1 MKKKILS
8 LAIALTVTVLMSVSA
23 FADLTIKPVPDPWDD
38 PSNQEADGAS
48 YYAHNEAGYV
58 VVWETPECNVDG
70 KYVLVKNK
78 TELTV
83 EYRVTYM
90 ESVPW
95 GHVNIELE
103 HEKDNESEIFSGWVL
118 MTDLVDADG
127 NPAAVMPPEIPDH
140 PMISNPVSVKPTPSG
155 SEPSPTPNNA
165 EPTPTPTL
173 QLKISRFWANYSLNR
188 TKNKNFFKKSFR
200 FEILFVYLRK
210 HLGCAFET
218 PQISKQNYYN
228 KKQLISKKQN

>member
-8 LAIALTVTVLMSVSA
+8 LALALAVTVLMSASA

-38 PSNQEADGAS
+38 PSNHEADGAS
-48 YYAHNEAGYV
+48 YYAYNEAGYV

-103 HEKDNESEIFSGWVL
+103 HEQDNKSELFSGWVL

-140 PMISNPVSVKPTPSG
+140 PMISNPVVTP
-155 SEPSPTPNNA
+155 
-165 EPTPTPTL
+165 EPTPTPSSTDPTPSPTL
-173 QLKISRFWANYSLNR
+173 QLPQRPQQAITVSNTYNSA
-188 TKNKNFFKKSFR
+188 
-200 FEILFVYLRK
+200 IVYTSVAIAVIALALVVYVLIK
-210 HLGCAFET
+210 HKAL
-218 PQISKQNYYN
+218 N
-228 KKQLISKKQN
+228 KKGE

>member
-8 LAIALTVTVLMSVSA
+8 LALTLTVTVLMSASA
-23 FADLTIKPVPDPWDD
+23 FADLTIKPVPDPWDE
-38 PSNQEADGAS
+38 PSNHEADGAS
-48 YYAHNEAGYV
+48 YYAYNEAGYV

-103 HEKDNESEIFSGWVL
+103 HEKDNESELFSGWVL

-140 PMISNPVSVKPTPSG
+140 PMISNPVVTP
-155 SEPSPTPNNA
+155 EQTM
-165 EPTPTPTL
+165 TFT
-173 QLKISRFWANYSLNR
+173 
-188 TKNKNFFKKSFR
+188 
-200 FEILFVYLRK
+200 
-210 HLGCAFET
+210 
-218 PQISKQNYYN
+218 
-228 KKQLISKKQN
+228 

>member
-1 MKKKILS
+1 MIKKILS
-8 LAIALTVTVLMSVSA
+8 LALALVATVLMSASA

-38 PSNQEADGAS
+38 PSNHEADGAS
-48 YYAHNEAGYV
+48 YYAYNEAGYV

-140 PMISNPVSVKPTPSG
+140 PMISNPVVTPEPTPTPS
-155 SEPSPTPNNA
+155 SA
-165 EPTPTPTL
+165 DPTPTPTL
-173 QLKISRFWANYSLNR
+173 SLPQRPQQAITVSN
-188 TKNKNFFKKSFR
+188 TYNSA
-200 FEILFVYLRK
+200 IVYTSVAIAVIALVLVVYVLIK
-210 HLGCAFET
+210 HKAL
-218 PQISKQNYYN
+218 N
-228 KKQLISKKQN
+228 KKGE

>member
-1 MKKKILS
+1 MKKILTF
-8 LAIALTVTVLMSVSA
+8 ALVLVISAFMSVSA
-23 FADLTIKPVPDPWDD
+23 FADLPIKPVADPWDNPD
-38 PSNQEADGAS
+38 NLEQDGAT
-48 YYAHNEAGYV
+48 YYTYNEAGYV

-70 KYVLVKNK
+70 KYVLLNNR

-118 MTDLVDADG
+118 MTDLVDADA

-140 PMISNPVSVKPTPSG
+140 PMISNPVSVKPTP
-155 SEPSPTPNNA
+155 TPNNA

-173 QLKISRFWANYSLNR
+173 QLPQRPQEAITVSNTYNSA
-188 TKNKNFFKKSFR
+188 
-200 FEILFVYLRK
+200 IVYTSVGIAVVALALVAYVLIK
-210 HLGCAFET
+210 HKAL
-218 PQISKQNYYN
+218 N
-228 KKQLISKKQN
+228 KKGE

>member
-1 MKKKILS
+1 MKKKTLC
-8 LAIALTVTVLMSVSA
+8 LALALAVTVLMTASA

-48 YYAHNEAGYV
+48 YYAYNEAGYV

-70 KYVLVKNK
+70 EYVLVKND

-103 HEKDNESEIFSGWVL
+103 HEQDNKSELFSGWVL
-118 MTDLVDADG
+118 MSDLVDADG
-127 NPAAVMPPEIPDH
+127 NPAAVIPPEIPDH
-140 PMISNPVSVKPTPSG
+140 PMISNPVVSPEPTPTPS
-155 SEPSPTPNNA
+155 TA
-165 EPTPTPTL
+165 DPTPTPTL
-173 QLKISRFWANYSLNR
+173 QLPTRPDEAITVSNTYNSA
-188 TKNKNFFKKSFR
+188 
-200 FEILFVYLRK
+200 IVYTSIGIAVIALALVVYVIMK
-210 HLGCAFET
+210 HKAL
-218 PQISKQNYYN
+218 N
-228 KKQLISKKQN
+228 KKGE

>member
-8 LAIALTVTVLMSVSA
+8 LALALTVTVLMSASA
-23 FADLTIKPVPDPWDD
+23 FADLAIKPVPDPWDD
-38 PSNQEADGAS
+38 PSNQESDGAS
-48 YYAHNEAGYV
+48 YYAYNEAGYV

-70 KYVLVKNK
+70 KYVLVKNN

-103 HEKDNESEIFSGWVL
+103 HEQDNKSELFSGWVL

-140 PMISNPVSVKPTPSG
+140 PMISNPVVTP
-155 SEPSPTPNNA
+155 
-165 EPTPTPTL
+165 EPTPTPSSTDPTPSPTL
-173 QLKISRFWANYSLNR
+173 QLPQRPQQAITVSNTYNSA
-188 TKNKNFFKKSFR
+188 
-200 FEILFVYLRK
+200 IVYTSVAIAVIALALVVYVLIK
-210 HLGCAFET
+210 HKAL
-218 PQISKQNYYN
+218 N
-228 KKQLISKKQN
+228 KKGE

>member
-1 MKKKILS
+1 MIKKILS
-8 LAIALTVTVLMSVSA
+8 LALALAATVLMSASA

-38 PSNQEADGAS
+38 PSNHEADGAS
-48 YYAHNEAGYV
+48 YYAYNEAGYV

-140 PMISNPVSVKPTPSG
+140 PMISNPVVTP
-155 SEPSPTPNNA
+155 

-173 QLKISRFWANYSLNR
+173 SLPQRPQQAITVSN
-188 TKNKNFFKKSFR
+188 TYNSA
-200 FEILFVYLRK
+200 IVYTSVAIAVIALALVVYVLIK
-210 HLGCAFET
+210 HKAL
-218 PQISKQNYYN
+218 N
-228 KKQLISKKQN
+228 KKGE

>member
-1 MKKKILS
+1 MIKKILS
-8 LAIALTVTVLMSVSA
+8 LALALAATVLMSASA

-38 PSNQEADGAS
+38 PSNHEADGAS
-48 YYAHNEAGYV
+48 YYAYNEAGYV

-140 PMISNPVSVKPTPSG
+140 PMISNPVVTPEPTPTPS
-155 SEPSPTPNNA
+155 SA
-165 EPTPTPTL
+165 DPTPTPTL
-173 QLKISRFWANYSLNR
+173 SLPQRPQQAITVSKTYN
-188 TKNKNFFKKSFR
+188 SA
-200 FEILFVYLRK
+200 IVYTSVAIAVIALVLVVYVLIK
-210 HLGCAFET
+210 HKAL
-218 PQISKQNYYN
+218 N
-228 KKQLISKKQN
+228 KKGE

>member
-8 LAIALTVTVLMSVSA
+8 LALAFAVTVLMSASA
-23 FADLTIKPVPDPWDD
+23 FADLAIKPVPDPWDD
-38 PSNQEADGAS
+38 PSNQESDGAS

-70 KYVLVKNK
+70 KYVLVKNN

-103 HEKDNESEIFSGWVL
+103 HEQDNKSELFSGWVL
-118 MTDLVDADG
+118 MSDLVDANG
-127 NPAAVMPPEIPDH
+127 KPAAIVPPEIPDH
-140 PMISNPVSVKPTPSG
+140 PMIANPVVTPEPTPTTT
-155 SEPSPTPNNA
+155 PSSTA
-165 EPTPTPTL
+165 PTPTPTL
-173 QLKISRFWANYSLNR
+173 RLPQRPDQAITVSNTYNSA
-188 TKNKNFFKKSFR
+188 
-200 FEILFVYLRK
+200 IVYTSVAIAIIALALVVYVLIK
-210 HLGCAFET
+210 HKAL
-218 PQISKQNYYN
+218 N
-228 KKQLISKKQN
+228 KKGE

>member
-1 MKKKILS
+1 MIKKILS
-8 LAIALTVTVLMSVSA
+8 IALALVATVLMSASA

-38 PSNQEADGAS
+38 PSNHEADGAS
-48 YYAHNEAGYV
+48 YYAYNEAGYV

-140 PMISNPVSVKPTPSG
+140 PMISNPVVTPEPTPTPS
-155 SEPSPTPNNA
+155 SA
-165 EPTPTPTL
+165 DPTPTPTL
-173 QLKISRFWANYSLNR
+173 SLPQRPQQAITVSN
-188 TKNKNFFKKSFR
+188 TYNSA
-200 FEILFVYLRK
+200 IVYTSVAIAVIALALVVYVLIK
-210 HLGCAFET
+210 HKAL
-218 PQISKQNYYN
+218 N
-228 KKQLISKKQN
+228 KKGE

>member
-1 MKKKILS
+1 MIKKILS
-8 LAIALTVTVLMSVSA
+8 LALALAATVLMSASA

-38 PSNQEADGAS
+38 PSNHEADGAS
-48 YYAHNEAGYV
+48 YYAYNEAGYV

-140 PMISNPVSVKPTPSG
+140 PMISNPVVTPEPTPTPS
-155 SEPSPTPNNA
+155 SA
-165 EPTPTPTL
+165 DPTPTPTL
-173 QLKISRFWANYSLNR
+173 SLPQRPQQAITVSN
-188 TKNKNFFKKSFR
+188 TYNSA
-200 FEILFVYLRK
+200 IVYTSVAIAVIALALVVYVLIK
-210 HLGCAFET
+210 HKAL
-218 PQISKQNYYN
+218 N
-228 KKQLISKKQN
+228 KKGE

>member
-8 LAIALTVTVLMSVSA
+8 LALTLTVTVLMSASA

-38 PSNQEADGAS
+38 PSNHEADGAS
-48 YYAHNEAGYV
+48 YYAYNEAGYV

-103 HEKDNESEIFSGWVL
+103 HEKDNESELFSGWVL

-140 PMISNPVSVKPTPSG
+140 PMIANPVVTPSPRRPRPRAAPIPRLRR
-155 SEPSPTPNNA
+155 PS
-165 EPTPTPTL
+165 
-173 QLKISRFWANYSLNR
+173 
-188 TKNKNFFKKSFR
+188 SFR
-200 FEILFVYLRK
+200 SVRIRR
-210 HLGCAFET
+210 
-218 PQISKQNYYN
+218 
-228 KKQLISKKQN
+228 

>member
-165 EPTPTPTL
+165 ESTPTPTL
-173 QLKISRFWANYSLNR
+173 QLPQRPQEAITVSNTYNSA
-188 TKNKNFFKKSFR
+188 
-200 FEILFVYLRK
+200 IVYTSVGIAVVALALVAYVLIK
-210 HLGCAFET
+210 HKAL
-218 PQISKQNYYN
+218 N
-228 KKQLISKKQN
+228 KKGE

>member
-1 MKKKILS
+1 MIKKILS
-8 LAIALTVTVLMSVSA
+8 IALALVATVLMSASA

-38 PSNQEADGAS
+38 PSNHEADGAS
-48 YYAHNEAGYV
+48 YYAYNEAGYV

-83 EYRVTYM
+83 ECRVTYM

-140 PMISNPVSVKPTPSG
+140 PMISNPVVTPEPTPTPS
-155 SEPSPTPNNA
+155 SA
-165 EPTPTPTL
+165 DPTPTPTL
-173 QLKISRFWANYSLNR
+173 SLPQRPQQAITVSN
-188 TKNKNFFKKSFR
+188 TYNSA
-200 FEILFVYLRK
+200 IVYTSVAIAVIALMLVVYVLIK
-210 HLGCAFET
+210 HKAL
-218 PQISKQNYYN
+218 N
-228 KKQLISKKQN
+228 KKGE

>member
-1 MKKKILS
+1 MIKKILS
-8 LAIALTVTVLMSVSA
+8 LALALVATVLMSASA

-38 PSNQEADGAS
+38 PSNHEADGAS
-48 YYAHNEAGYV
+48 YYAYNEAGYV

-140 PMISNPVSVKPTPSG
+140 PMISNPVVTP
-155 SEPSPTPNNA
+155 
-165 EPTPTPTL
+165 EPTPTL
-173 QLKISRFWANYSLNR
+173 SLPQRPQQAITVSN
-188 TKNKNFFKKSFR
+188 TYNSA
-200 FEILFVYLRK
+200 IVYTSVAIAVIALMLVVYVLIK
-210 HLGCAFET
+210 HKAL
-218 PQISKQNYYN
+218 N
-228 KKQLISKKQN
+228 KKGE

>member
-1 MKKKILS
+1 MIKKILS
-8 LAIALTVTVLMSVSA
+8 LALALTVTVLMSASA

-38 PSNQEADGAS
+38 PSNHEADGAS
-48 YYAHNEAGYV
+48 YYAYNEAGYV

-95 GHVNIELE
+95 GHVNIEIE
-103 HEKDNESEIFSGWVL
+103 HEQDNKSEIFSGWVL

-140 PMISNPVSVKPTPSG
+140 PMISNPVVTPEPTPTPS
-155 SEPSPTPNNA
+155 SA
-165 EPTPTPTL
+165 DPTPTPTL
-173 QLKISRFWANYSLNR
+173 SLPQRPQQAITVSN
-188 TKNKNFFKKSFR
+188 TYNSA
-200 FEILFVYLRK
+200 IVYTSVAIAVIALALVVYVLIK
-210 HLGCAFET
+210 HKAL
-218 PQISKQNYYN
+218 N
-228 KKQLISKKQN
+228 KKGE